1 MIMKFVLAGLLLF
14 SSFAFGGEFSGK
26 LTSST
31 DDYPYNLGPGTS
43 TLVPYV
49 TLEMSQKYKLRK
61 SLRFQWK
68 VYALANTASRYQ
80 PENYY
85 GDVPE
90 AFFEYK
96 KGETKTKI
104 GMNTVNWGV
113 VDVSS
118 PSDTVN
124 TEAIFDPL
132 RTTRQGAPMVE
143 EVLGGEALNLDLI
156 YIPVQR
162 PPQLPSK
169 DSRWLPR
176 DVLIN
181 IPLESYGELQIPKNM
196 QYEYDHAD
204 TENRALNNNYG
215 AKLASHL
222 GSLDVQLTHFEGAAP
237 SPKIRPHPVV
247 NFPVLESP
255 LVLTPVYYRV
265 RTSGIGFVYATEKWI
280 FRGESSYQH
289 TISQDPILQPWMW
302 SNVLGVETNLDL
314 GSSTMT
320 VLAQYYYAKNP
331 QAADNLIASNYRI
344 FDHTVVAGMRWAYS
358 EKLTIN
364 LSGVFETGTNGLF
377 AMGGF
382 DQKLTDHL
390 TWGLS
395 WKNFSAEEEG
405 LIKTYAK
412 NSHGTLDM
420 TYFF

>member
-1 MIMKFVLAGLLLF
+1 LSSLAW
-14 SSFAFGGEFSGK
+14 AGEFSGQLK
-26 LTSST
+26 SST
-31 DDYPYNLGPGTS
+31 DDYPDNLGPGTS
-43 TLVPYV
+43 MVVPYV
-49 TLEMSQKYKLRK
+49 TLEMSQKYKLRR

-68 VYALANTASRYQ
+68 VFALTNLSSKSQ

-96 KGETKTKI
+96 KGVSKTKI

-118 PSDTVN
+118 PSDTIN
-124 TEAIFDPL
+124 TQAIFDPM
-132 RTTRQGAPMVE
+132 RTSRQGAPMIDE
-143 EVLGGEALNLDLI
+143 SIGGEAFSLDLI

-162 PPQLPSK
+162 APQLPSK

-181 IPLESYGELQIPKNM
+181 IPFQTFGDLQIPKNM
-196 QYEYDHAD
+196 QYEYMRPD
-204 TENRALNNNYG
+204 TETHALNNNYG
-215 AKLASHL
+215 AKLSSHL
-222 GSLDVQLTHFEGAAP
+222 GSLDVQVTAFEGASP
-237 SPKIRPHPVV
+237 SPKLRPQIVTIS
-247 NFPVLESP
+247 NVLISP
-255 LVLTPVYYRV
+255 LVLQPVYYRV
-265 RTSGIGFVYATEKWI
+265 RTTGVGFVYASEKWI
-280 FRGESSYQH
+280 FRGESSYQQ
-289 TISQDPILQPWMW
+289 TLSQDELLQPWMW
-302 SNVLGVETNLDL
+302 SNVLGLETNLDL

-320 VLAQYYYAKNP
+320 VLAQYYYSKNP

-344 FDHTVVAGMRWAYS
+344 FDHTAVAGIRWAYS
-358 EKLTIN
+358 ETLTIN
-364 LSGVFETGTNGLF
+364 LSGVYETGTNGLF
-377 AMGGF
+377 AMAGF

-395 WKNFSAEEEG
+395 WKNFSAEQEG